1 MPEIKYGNAGQ
12 AGVWTDSFSQREIL
26 AGDTPQ
32 QVSAYGLLQAANVA
46 AGIPAFTP
54 VYVHPETLALTV
66 ASYAADDSGVE
77 PNALTLGDIEAGTVA
92 GSSVP
97 VWTAGC
103 YNIYAI
109 NWPASYD
116 TEGKKLGAFARTMA
130 NQIVVKKPYNA
141 DA

>member
-1 MPEIKYGNAGQ
+1 MTTIKYGNAGQ
-12 AGVWTDSFSQREIL
+12 ASFQSDSFTSREIL
-26 AGDTPQ
+26 AGDTPP
-32 QVSAYGLLQAANVA
+32 QVADYGLLQAGQVA

-54 VYVHPETLALTV
+54 VYVHPETKVLSLA
-66 ASYAADDSGVE
+66 SWAADDSGTE
-77 PNALTLGDIEAGTVA
+77 ANALTLGDIEAGTPA

-103 YNIYAI
+103 YNIFAI

-116 TEGKKLGAFARTMA
+116 TDGKKLGAFARTTA

-141 DA
+141 DV